1 MASPDLKTGAI
12 IMTCGV
18 TLLIA
23 VIICII
29 ILYIVQIIQEFNHHR
44 RDSRCYL
51 IVFQQQFYLLC

>member
-1 MASPDLKTGAI
+1 MVSPDLKTGAI
-12 IMTCGV
+12 ITTCGV

-44 RDSRCYL
+44 RDRR
-51 IVFQQQFYLLC
+51 

>member
-1 MASPDLKTGAI
+1 MVSPDLKTDAI

-44 RDSRCYL
+44 RDRR
-51 IVFQQQFYLLC
+51 